1 MGCDCQLLI
10 KENDGDDDDDDKSD
24 NSALTPMC
32 LESSGVVV
40 PNGMCCCGCETLDL
54 SEGHFFWIAS
64 GGGAETHVPR

>member
-40 PNGMCCCGCETLDL
+40 PNGMSIAAAAECCFDIVVAARL
-54 SEGHFFWIAS
+54 
-64 GGGAETHVPR
+64 